1 MHHIRKPRVAVVYHF
16 FAHYRAAIMQAL
28 LNSKDTEYVLVGD
41 RLDPDRSIE
50 PWQPPASRFVMAPCK
65 KLSSTLIWQSG
76 VMKMATR
83 QDIDVMIF
91 LGNVNILST
100 WLAAGLGRVCGKRV
114 IFWTHGWIRHECGL
128 RAKMRNLFYRLADS
142 LLLYGKRAKQIGRSN
157 GFRTEAMYV
166 VYNSLNY
173 EAQRT
178 ARAKMTYERTRQVR
192 EMLFP
197 HSNAPVLICTS
208 RLTKLRGLELV
219 LNAMSQLQKQG
230 FDSCLLLVGDGP
242 ERVPL
247 EQMANDLCLEV
258 HFYGSCYD
266 EDRLAELIMSAN
278 LTVAPGKVGLTAMH
292 SLVYGTPVITHDD
305 ADNQMPEFEAITRGK
320 TGDFF
325 KRDDVGDLARV
336 IKKWIAF
343 PWPSEVTRQ
352 ECYTIIDHYYNPDYQ
367 KAIIDRAV
375 AGLPAEE
382 PDTVDSSRSPSFLM
396 GERIKNTH

>member
-50 PWQPPASRFVMAPCK
+50 PWQPPASRFVMAPCM
-65 KLSSTLIWQSG
+65 KLSSALIWQSG
-76 VMKMATR
+76 VMKMAMR

-91 LGNVNILST
+91 LGNANILST
-100 WLAAGLGRVCGKRV
+100 WLAAGLGRILGKRV
-114 IFWTHGWIRHECGL
+114 LFWTHGWIRHECGVK
-128 RAKMRNLFYRLADS
+128 AIIRNLFYRLAHG
-142 LLLYGKRAKQIGRSN
+142 LLLYGNRAKRIGILN
-157 GFRTEAMYV
+157 GFPEEALYV
-166 VYNSLNY
+166 IYNSLDC
-173 EAQRT
+173 EAQKA
-178 ARAKMTYERTRQVR
+178 ARAKVTYSQTRQVR
-192 EMLFP
+192 EMHFP
-197 HSNAPVLICTS
+197 HSDAPVLICTS
-208 RLTKLRGLELV
+208 RLTKLRGLDLV

-230 FDSCLLLVGDGP
+230 FDTCLLLVGDGP
-242 ERVPL
+242 ERIPL
-247 EQMANDLCLEV
+247 AQMAKDLCLAV
-258 HFYGSCYD
+258 HFYGPCYD

-305 ADNQMPEFEAITRGK
+305 ADNQMPEFEAIIRGK

-336 IKKWIAF
+336 IRKWIAS
-343 PWPSEVTRQ
+343 PWPNEGTRQ

-367 KAIIDRAV
+367 KAMINRAV
-375 AGLPAEE
+375 AGFPAEE
-382 PDTVDSSRSPSFLM
+382 PDTAYSNQSPSFLM